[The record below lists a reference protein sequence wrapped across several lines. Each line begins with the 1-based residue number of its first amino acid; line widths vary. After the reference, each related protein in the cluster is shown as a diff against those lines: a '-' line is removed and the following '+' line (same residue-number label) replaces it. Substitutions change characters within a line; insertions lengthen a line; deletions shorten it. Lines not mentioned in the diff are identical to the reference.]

1 MSRWSEAGGGGDGGG
16 LRVTCVSRGPAPG
29 SPQSRGRREAGRK
42 GRNDPETGGQGE
54 GAGRTE
60 QRLPPASPGAA
71 AKAPAAR
78 RLFSCYPQA
87 KTYFPHF
94 DLHSGSAQ
102 LRAHGSKVVA
112 AVGDAVKSID
122 NVASA
127 LSKLSELHAY
137 VLRVDPVN
145 FKVRAGPRGRV
156 FGAGVPGSRGR
167 EEVSVGGSRGGAMSL
182 WAGFGAGRGLGAGLL
197 LGPGSRGRDEV
208 PEAELRPGR
217 PH

>member
-1 MSRWSEAGGGGDGGG
+1 MTWRRAVRVRRPG
-16 LRVTCVSRGPAPG
+16 LTGQRSTHY
-29 SPQSRGRREAGRK
+29 RK
-42 GRNDPETGGQGE
+42 SHPERSLT
-54 GAGRTE
+54 R
-60 QRLPPASPGAA
+60 PP
-71 AKAPAAR
+71 AR
-78 RLFSCYPQA
+78 RLFACFPQA

-145 FKVRAGPRGRV
+145 FKVGSGPRGRGAV
-156 FGAGVPGSRGR
+156 SVGGATSWAGVPGRG
-167 EEVSVGGSRGGAMSL
+167 EVSVGGATS
-182 WAGFGAGRGLGAGLL
+182 WAGVPGRGA
-197 LGPGSRGRDEV
+197 V

-217 PH
+217 LR

>member
-1 MSRWSEAGGGGDGGG
+1 MTRRRAV
-16 LRVTCVSRGPAPG
+16 RVRGPGVLSSGYRP
-29 SPQSRGRREAGRK
+29 RR
-42 GRNDPETGGQGE
+42 PE
-54 GAGRTE
+54 RSL
-60 QRLPPASPGAA
+60 RRPP
-71 AKAPAAR
+71 AR

-167 EEVSVGGSRGGAMSL
+167 EEVSVGGPRGGAMSL
-182 WAGFGAGRGLGAGLL
+182 WAGFGEIGRAH
-197 LGPGSRGRDEV
+197 V
-208 PEAELRPGR
+208 
-217 PH
+217 